1 MSRSLRLYLT
11 DIITSI
17 NKIEK
22 YTFNLTYEELLED
35 EKTLESVIY
44 NLMIIGEATKK
55 IPPKVRIKYSHI
67 EWQK

>member
-1 MSRSLRLYLT
+1 MSRSLILYLR

-17 NKIEK
+17 DKIKK

-35 EKTLESVIY
+35 EKTLESVVY

-55 IPPKVRIKYSHI
+55 IPPEIRIKYSYI
-67 EWQK
+67 